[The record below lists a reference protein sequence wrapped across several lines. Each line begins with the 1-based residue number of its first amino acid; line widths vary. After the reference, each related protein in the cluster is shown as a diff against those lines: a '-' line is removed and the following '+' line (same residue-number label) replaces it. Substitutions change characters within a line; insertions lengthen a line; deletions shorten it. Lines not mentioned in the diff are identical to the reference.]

1 MPRRARVRQGDRQ
14 AAKRADKT
22 KSPPGRAALRRQRR
36 KSSRLK
42 HQKRGG
48 AEKNFSAPPLFNIL
62 TACRKYCTRN
72 CILFEFA
79 VRSAAFLLQIIVFSE
94 KICYT

>member
-1 MPRRARVRQGDRQ
+1 MTGRPQNGRA
-14 AAKRADKT
+14 KT
-22 KSPPGRAALRRQRR
+22 KSPPEGRHCGGSGGKAAFGSTEREGAQKKIFLR
-36 KSSRLK
+36 
-42 HQKRGG
+42 
-48 AEKNFSAPPLFNIL
+48 PPLFNIL
-62 TACRKYCTRN
+62 TACRKYYTRN

>member
-1 MPRRARVRQGDRQ
+1 MPRRARVRQGDRL

-36 KSSRLK
+36 KNSRLK
-42 HQKRGG
+42 HRKRGG
-48 AEKNFSAPPLFNIL
+48 RRKKFFCAPPLFTIL
-62 TACRKYCTRN
+62 TACRKYYTRN

-79 VRSAAFLLQIIVFSE
+79 VSSAAFLLQIIVFS
-94 KICYT
+94 

>member
-14 AAKRADKT
+14 AAKRAGKT
-22 KSPPGRAALRRQRR
+22 KSPPEGRHCGGNDGKQPFEAQKERGRR
-36 KSSRLK
+36 
-42 HQKRGG
+42 
-48 AEKNFSAPPLFNIL
+48 KNFSAPPLFTIL
-62 TACRKYCTRN
+62 TACRKYYTRN

-79 VRSAAFLLQIIVFSE
+79 VSSAAFLLQIIVFSE